1 MRRYIALIVSLGLL
15 GSVAIASQALA
26 TPGSGVESKTLA
38 TGHLPAISSLAQTG
52 PWQALLWT
60 NADST
65 LTVVENDVAP
75 GGTFGWHSHPGPS
88 LVIVETGTLTFY
100 DGDDPSCAP
109 IVKTAGDAFVDPGNH
124 VHMGVNK
131 GTDPAVV
138 LVTRLMPL
146 DMKSARNDED
156 APSQCSNI

>member
-1 MRRYIALIVSLGLL
+1 MRRLIALTGSMVLL
-15 GSVAIASQALA
+15 ASVAIAPETLA
-26 TPGSGVESKTLA
+26 TPASGVESKTLA
-38 TGHLPAISSLAQTG
+38 TGHLPPVSALTDTV

-60 NADST
+60 NTDST

-88 LVIVETGTLTFY
+88 LVVVVSGTLTFY
-100 DGDDPSCAP
+100 DGDDPNCTP
-109 IVKTAGDAFVDPGNH
+109 MTKTAGDAFVDPGDH

-138 LVTRLMPL
+138 LVTRLTPT
-146 DMKSARNDED
+146 DAKSARIDED
-156 APSQCSNI
+156 APAQCADI